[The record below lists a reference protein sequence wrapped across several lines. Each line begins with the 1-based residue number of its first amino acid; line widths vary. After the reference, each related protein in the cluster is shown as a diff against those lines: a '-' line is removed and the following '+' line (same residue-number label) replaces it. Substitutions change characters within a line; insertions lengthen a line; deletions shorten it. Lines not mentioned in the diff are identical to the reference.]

1 VADAC
6 LQGRQ
11 RCPPHLAAAS
21 TTPRD
26 SLTSPLLSRSYVPER
41 YSVTERCASSTHVE
55 HARNIVRAV
64 WLRRELPD
72 GASPG
77 SLVNGVTHA
86 GQAPRMAAESRRCA
100 LWVNPESFSRAQ
112 ELADLLGVDV
122 DTFIDFAVT
131 SIHEDVT
138 AEGQLP
144 VRANSRMVTGH
155 VTDLDRF
162 RPRMQ

>member
-1 VADAC
+1 
-6 LQGRQ
+6 
-11 RCPPHLAAAS
+11 
-21 TTPRD
+21 
-26 SLTSPLLSRSYVPER
+26 
-41 YSVTERCASSTHVE
+41 
-55 HARNIVRAV
+55 VR
-64 WLRRELPD
+64 LRRMWSMRETLCGRFGY
-72 GASPG
+72 GASFPTARTRVI
-77 SLVNGVTHA
+77 VNGVTHA